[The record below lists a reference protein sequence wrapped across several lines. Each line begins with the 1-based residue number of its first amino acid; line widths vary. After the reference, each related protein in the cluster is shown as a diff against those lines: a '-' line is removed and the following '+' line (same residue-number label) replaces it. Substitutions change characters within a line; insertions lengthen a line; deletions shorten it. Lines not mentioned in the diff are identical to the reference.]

1 MVSFLFYY
9 NQENKKHFMRGVK
22 RKVIYF
28 MLLVALHSYSQSNYY
43 GEYLAQKNRTYWAET
58 NSIRIPAWGCI
69 QRGMFFDI
77 DGSFDQYCVKEE
89 NDTTFISPEI
99 DFLGYFCTKYFIHGD
114 TIFISDWFIEEAD
127 TATLQRPTA
136 YKILYATKQRMLILP
151 LEKDNQGNWRD
162 SELSYPRCN
171 ILNVIEFKKVK

>member
-1 MVSFLFYY
+1 MNYTEFWLRT
-9 NQENKKHFMRGVK
+9 NTLIKLLNK
-22 RKVIYF
+22 
-28 MLLVALHSYSQSNYY
+28 
-43 GEYLAQKNRTYWAET
+43 T
-58 NSIRIPAWGCI
+58 
-69 QRGMFFDI
+69 QRGLALECGFTERRI
-77 DGSFDQYCVKEE
+77 ETLSSNPNIYKEEVNNVPVKEE

-114 TIFISDWFIEEAD
+114 TIFISDWFIEQAD